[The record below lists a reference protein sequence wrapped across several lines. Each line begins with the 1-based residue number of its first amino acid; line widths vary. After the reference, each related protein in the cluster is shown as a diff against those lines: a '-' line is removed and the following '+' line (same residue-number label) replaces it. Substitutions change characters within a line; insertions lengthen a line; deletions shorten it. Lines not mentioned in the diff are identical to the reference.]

1 LDNLEREI
9 KIVSTQKQNQ
19 GKPPEEIRNIAKDNL
34 ERREILGSLTFC
46 IDDKEKEFASNLL
59 NKYLSESS
67 LESTSEKDTLRQL
80 VDVEV
85 LMERIKKF
93 LNTEY
98 AKANPAIPTN
108 MVEQLTTLNEQITDL
123 KEKLGLTKKEDQK
136 TVLDEW
142 NRLKA
147 KALAYYKE
155 SAGCNVVK
163 CPECKKLFMILKNM
177 KDCTAEKIPWFKKT
191 LLYNKKLFELYE
203 QGRVTKEEMALILG
217 VSNEY
222 ITLIYENT
230 YKNDKI

>member
-1 LDNLEREI
+1 MDNLEREI